1 MTGPLD
7 GSLPSYLV
15 ARTVPIGAG
24 EPTEGTRYVEGAR
37 VIDAQKVVEVALNPD
52 DELRNLQVALLY
64 SLSSTRLAK
73 RMLHNLPEDAPGCS
87 RTNANWFTVA
97 QWAVLTVGRN
107 MRTRDLPHRAAAL
120 PAFARRLLTPAVLN
134 LRSADDRAVAAAL
147 SYGQVMVFCSV
158 YAALLDSDF
167 GDHQPLETVP
177 REDDRDQGP
186 RPDPAQVDGPSDQDE
201 LPPSDAGPAQSD
213 LPPEAEP
220 EPVTIDVHGLGEM
233 IDAFVAGKR
242 EEEAAER
249 ATDTAQRAVVRDLA
263 AQLGADLT
271 GVEQANPDRAVFY
284 DQVLRA
290 IAERAG
296 YVDELRRAFDCYHA
310 AATWREDDPRTPAD
324 LIFEGTMR
332 IMAVEQVILDRAVT
346 RVIDHL
352 PMHLV
357 HQLQG
362 RAATFAERSLRVP
375 RRIAQATTRARTA
388 NLAGVAAE
396 VWSRVMTDQV
406 MVVALPTETIRL
418 GRDIPS
424 SDWRSPFYA
433 PDLQRLSPS
442 ASALFDQYDRSLGD
456 GRGAGAGDWRRFDDR
471 MNFSVNLLRSRQ
483 QDSTLFWRP
492 YTDEDVA
499 RVWSGAYPN
508 RVADPFEQA
517 VRTPPLTASL
527 DTSDNNL
534 DTMSCEERPEGP
546 ATVRP
551 VAARPLGKGR
561 RS

>member
-1 MTGPLD
+1 MTAPAD
-7 GSLPSYLV
+7 GALPSYLV
-15 ARTVPIGAG
+15 DRTVPVGSG

-64 SLSSTRLAK
+64 SLSSTRVAK
-73 RMLHNLPEDAPGCS
+73 RLLHLLPLDDPEPS

-107 MRTRDLPHRAAAL
+107 MRTRDLPHRASAL

-158 YAALLDSDF
+158 YAALLESDF
-167 GDHQPLETVP
+167 GDHQPLEIA
-177 REDDRDQGP
+177 P
-186 RPDPAQVDGPSDQDE
+186 RPGEEGSEPLPELDDPGGELGTLPADDGGPVEPATDQQPPHGAVVDVAGLAKMVDTFVAQHRADE
-201 LPPSDAGPAQSD
+201 AAARASDA
-213 LPPEAEP
+213 
-220 EPVTIDVHGLGEM
+220 
-233 IDAFVAGKR
+233 
-242 EEEAAER
+242 
-249 ATDTAQRAVVRDLA
+249 AQRSVVLLLA
-263 AQLGADLT
+263 SQLGANLSAVD
-271 GVEQANPDRAVFY
+271 EHDPDRAAFY
-284 DQVLRA
+284 TGVLRA
-290 IAERAG
+290 IARVAG
-296 YVDELRRAFDCYHA
+296 YEQELNVAFERYRQA
-310 AATWREDDPRTPAD
+310 ALWQPGDPRTPAD

-352 PMHLV
+352 PNHLG

-388 NLAGVAAE
+388 NLTAAASE
-396 VWSRVMTDQV
+396 VWARVMTDQV

-424 SDWRSPFYA
+424 RDWREPFYA
-433 PDLQRLSPS
+433 PDLQRLSPE
-442 ASALFDQYDRSLGD
+442 AARLFDQYDRSLGD

-499 RVWSGAYPN
+499 RVWSGQYPS

-517 VRTPPLTASL
+517 IRSPSL
-527 DTSDNNL
+527 FAHPDRSSKDL
-534 DTMSCEERPEGP
+534 DTMSCEETMAGP
-546 ATVRP
+546 PTVRP
-551 VAARPLGKGR
+551 LAPLQDEGTGP
-561 RS
+561 